1 MRTSLNN
8 IRAIEDHIFGRTDP
22 GEALLFEANMV
33 LNNGLRDDVQ
43 HQQNTYAVIKQYSRQ
58 QLKAEIATAQHKLE
72 NEPQHRGF
80 MQRII
85 NLFKKH

>member
-8 IRAIEDHIFGRTDP
+8 IKAIDDHLFGRTAPADT
-22 GEALLFEANMV
+22 LLFEANLI
-33 LNNGLRDDVQ
+33 LNSSLRDEVQ
-43 HQQNTYAVIKQYSRQ
+43 QQQNAYAVISRYSRK
-58 QLKAEIATAQHKLE
+58 QLRAEIAAVQQQLQTQ
-72 NEPQHRGF
+72 PQHRGF